1 MKPLLNLIKFCSNV
15 FSYIDANLYTSSS
28 NTEACIKKLIN
39 LFPESLNQ
47 NPKGWMII
55 YIKLKVFMIYLKKKT
70 LLKKIMKTEILKM
83 AKNNSKMVEAITPMD
98 EDFANGTP
106 IL

>member
-1 MKPLLNLIKFCSNV
+1 MSETITYLIKFCAMFFLILLLIFILAVVTPKLASK
-15 FSYIDANLYTSSS
+15 ID
-28 NTEACIKKLIN
+28 KLISRIIKPK
-39 LFPESLNQ
+39 PE
-47 NPKGWMII
+47 GWMII